1 MKGRHRGSATPAHGD
16 PVPGQAA
23 GAGLSTRSQIL
34 MGAARA
40 FGERG
45 YGATSVE
52 DVLRAAGVSRRTYYR
67 HFRSKEDLFEQLYE
81 AGSLMFLQSMQSAA
95 ALGREPLDKI
105 GNCVEA
111 YLRAP
116 QTAGPI
122 FHVMQLEATRPGSR
136 LAARRAHTIE
146 ALIDMLDQGLHQHT
160 GRTVDRLLLRGLIA
174 ALDNISLYVLTET
187 AGDEA
192 EIQRAKAAMLQLIR
206 ATLATA

>member
-1 MKGRHRGSATPAHGD
+1 MKGRHRGSATSAYTSAM
-16 PVPGQAA
+16 PGQV
-23 GAGLSTRSQIL
+23 AGLSTRSQIL
-34 MGAARA
+34 LGAARA

-45 YGATSVE
+45 YGDTSVE

-81 AGSLMFLQSMQSAA
+81 AGTIMFLQSMHGAA
-95 ALGREPLDKI
+95 ALGREPLDKL

-122 FHVMQLEATRPGSR
+122 FHVMQLEATRPGSK
-136 LAARRAHTIE
+136 LAARRQHTIE
-146 ALIDMLDQGLHQHT
+146 ALIDMLDQGIREQT

-174 ALDNISLYVLTET
+174 ALENISLYVFTET

-192 EIQRAKAAMLQLIR
+192 EIQRAKAVMLQLIR